1 MKLFEPMTIRGM
13 VLKNRVIMPAMQ
25 INLGFRSERARAFY
39 TERARGGCAA
49 IVMPATSVDQFISDE
64 VWGKPGRAA
73 QFIDGCRSLTNDVHQ
88 AGAKVGV
95 QLWHAKY
102 LPSGIGMYDTRGQPI
117 APSASA
123 DRRELTTKEVEGM
136 VAKFAAAAAAA
147 KEAGFDF
154 VEFHG
159 AHRYLPCE
167 FFSPLDNRR
176 TDKYGG
182 SRERR
187 MTFGIESIKA
197 MRAVVGKD
205 YPIFVR
211 LGARGDRPGDTTAED
226 AAAYAVELERA
237 GADMFD
243 VSVALTTERGST
255 ATPGADRPMGTYV
268 DLAEAVK
275 RRVRVPVAGVGRINK
290 PEVAE
295 AILAQGKADLIA
307 VGRQLF
313 ADAYWPEKIRTG
325 RANEVRLCLSCNI
338 CMDLALSQ
346 GEMRCS
352 VNPGLTR
359 ELECAIKPAQ
369 KKKKVLVV
377 GGGPGGM
384 EAATVA
390 ALRGHQVTLCEKE
403 GRLGGQLLL
412 AAIPPYREPIAE
424 LNQQMAGQLRKAG
437 VEVKLNYEATPELIA
452 RAKPDAVVVAA
463 GSTPAIPE
471 IPGVKGKNVVSALD
485 VLSGRAKVGNR
496 VVVLGG
502 ELVGCEVADYL
513 ADKGKK
519 VTITRRGPEMAVKV
533 SQRERDALLARLE
546 RQSVTMLPG
555 VKYEEITAKGLVITD
570 KEGKKRTLE
579 ADTIVI
585 AAGATPKAELAEKL
599 KGKVPEV
606 HLVGDSVEPR
616 RILEAIDDGA
626 RVGRQL

>member
-1 MKLFEPMTIRGM
+1 MKLFEPITIRSM

-64 VWGKPGRAA
+64 VWGKPGRVA
-73 QFIDGCRSLTNDVHQ
+73 QFVDGCRSLTKDVHQ

-102 LPSGIGMYDTRGQPI
+102 LPSGIGMYDTRGEAV
-117 APSASA
+117 APSAAA
-123 DRRELTTKEVEGM
+123 DRRELTTQEIEGL

-147 KEAGFDF
+147 RQAGFDF

-187 MTFGIESIKA
+187 MTFGLESIKA
-197 MRAVVGKD
+197 MRAAVGDD

-211 LGARGDRPGDTTAED
+211 LGARGDRPGDTTPED
-226 AAAYAVELERA
+226 AAAYAVELEKA
-237 GADMFD
+237 GTDLFD

-255 ATPGADRPMGTYV
+255 ATPGADLPMGTYAN
-268 DLAEAVK
+268 LAEAVK
-275 RRVRVPVAGVGRINK
+275 RRVRVPVAAVGRINK

-295 AILAQGKADLIA
+295 DILAQGQADLIA
-307 VGRQLF
+307 LGRQLF
-313 ADAYWPEKIRTG
+313 ADAYWPEKIRSSRTS
-325 RANEVRLCLSCNI
+325 EVRPCLSCNI
-338 CMDLALSQ
+338 CMDLALSEK
-346 GEMRCS
+346 EMRCS
-352 VNPGLTR
+352 VNPAFTR
-359 ELECAIKPAQ
+359 ELSFAIKPAER
-369 KKKKVLVV
+369 KKKVLVV

-412 AAIPPYREPIAE
+412 AAIPPFKEPIGD
-424 LNQQMAGQLRKAG
+424 LNQQMVGQLRKAG
-437 VEVKLNYEATPELIA
+437 VEIKLNYEATPEFID
-452 RAKPDAVVVAA
+452 RVKPDAVVVAT
-463 GSTPAIPE
+463 GSVPTLPQ
-471 IPGVKGKNVVSALD
+471 IPGVKDKKVVDALD
-485 VLSGRAKVGNR
+485 VLSGKATVGER
-496 VVVLGG
+496 VLVLGG

-519 VTITRRGPEMAVKV
+519 VTITRRGPEMALKV
-533 SQRERDALLARLE
+533 SERERDSLLE
-546 RQSVTMLPG
+546 RLIRRGVMMLPM
-555 VKYEEITAKGLVITD
+555 VQYEEITAKGLVITD

-579 ADTIVI
+579 ADTIVL
-585 AAGATPKAELAEKL
+585 AAGAAPGL
-599 KGKVPEV
+599 
-606 HLVGDSVEPR
+606 SWPR
-616 RILEAIDDGA
+616 R
-626 RVGRQL
+626 